1 MSADIGKYVEDIIEK
16 LAGDDQLVEKFKK
29 DPITTIKS
37 LLGKINLD
45 EDTLKGIAKTVEG
58 KIDLDNLKEK
68 AGDILG
74 GLKGLFGK

>member
-45 EDTLKGIAKTVEG
+45 EDTLKGIAKAVEG

>member
-45 EDTLKGIAKTVEG
+45 EDTLKGIAKAVEG
-58 KIDLDNLKEK
+58 KIDLDNLKER

>member
-29 DPITTIKS
+29 DPIATIKS
-37 LLGKINLD
+37 LLSKINLD
-45 EDTLKGIAKTVEG
+45 EDTLKGIAKAVEG
-58 KIDLDNLKEK
+58 KIDLDNLKDK

>member
-29 DPITTIKS
+29 DPIATIKS

-45 EDTLKGIAKTVEG
+45 EDTLKGIAKAVEG
-58 KIDLDNLKEK
+58 KIDLDHLKDK